1 MLDGYVSRRLG
12 SARILTRAEQ
22 DDKRLSLLKEAV
34 SHAVNNSRFYGERL
48 KGADFDSFESFSAL
62 PFTTP
67 EDVISRGHDMLC
79 VPARDIHRVVTLFT
93 SGTTGTPKRIYFTE
107 EELRLT
113 EEYFSH
119 GMAEFVTAGQKVLI
133 LFPGRSPD
141 CLNELLTRAL
151 SRIGVKSQVFGFP
164 APGSCGELL
173 KTVIDGYFDFLAGPP
188 EAVSGFARYLLDENL
203 SHRLSGRIKGVLLAA
218 SCVTEKCVEE
228 IKAAFGCTVFEHYSM
243 TETAYAGC
251 VGCTVTPTC
260 HIWESDLYY
269 ELVDQES
276 GLPVLPGET
285 GEIVVTTLRKRAMP
299 FIRYRT
305 GDLSRLI
312 TRPCPCGSI
321 LRRLSRVESRPDPKK
336 FRRPEIRP

>member
-12 SARILTRAEQ
+12 YTRLLTRTEL
-22 DDKRLSLLKEAV
+22 DEKRLALLKEAV
-34 SHAVNNSRFYGERL
+34 RYAVNNSKFYEEKL
-48 KGADFDSFESFSAL
+48 KGAEFDSFKDYSAL

-67 EDVISRGHDMLC
+67 GDVISHGHNMLC

-107 EELRLT
+107 EELKLT
-113 EEYFSH
+113 DEYFSH
-119 GMAEFVTAGQKVLI
+119 GMAEFVTAGRRVLI

-141 CLNELLTRAL
+141 CLNDLLSRAL
-151 SRIGVKSQVFGFP
+151 LRIGVQSAVFGFP
-164 APGSCGELL
+164 AQESYGKLL
-173 KTVIDGYFDFLAGPP
+173 NTVIEGNFDFLAGPP
-188 EAVSGFARYLLDENL
+188 EAVSGFACYLLEEGL

-228 IKAAFGCTVFEHYSM
+228 IKTAIGCPVFEHYSM

-251 VGCTVTPTC
+251 VGCTVTPAY

-269 ELVDQES
+269 EIVDPES
-276 GLPVLPGET
+276 GRPLPPGEA
-285 GEIVVTTLRKRAMP
+285 GEIVVTTMGKRAMP

-312 TRPCPCGSI
+312 EEPCPCGSI
-321 LRRLSRVESRPDPKK
+321 LHRLSRVESRPEPKK
-336 FRRPEIRP
+336 FECPELAL

>member
-1 MLDGYVSRRLG
+1 
-12 SARILTRAEQ
+12 
-22 DDKRLSLLKEAV
+22 
-34 SHAVNNSRFYGERL
+34 
-48 KGADFDSFESFSAL
+48 
-62 PFTTP
+62 
-67 EDVISRGHDMLC
+67 MLC

-93 SGTTGTPKRIYFTE
+93 SGTTGTPKRIYFSE

-151 SRIGVKSQVFGFP
+151 LRIGVKSQVFGFP
-164 APGSCGELL
+164 APERYGEMLD
-173 KTVIDGYFDFLAGPP
+173 TIIEGNFDFLAGPP
-188 EAVSGFARYLLDENL
+188 EAVSGFARYLTDESL
-203 SHRLSGRIKGVLLAA
+203 SHRLSGRMKGVLLAA
-218 SCVTEKCVEE
+218 SCVTDKCVEE
-228 IKAAFGCTVFEHYSM
+228 IRAALGCSVFEHYSM

-269 ELVDQES
+269 EIVEPES
-276 GLPVLPGET
+276 GLPVPPGET

-305 GDLSRLI
+305 GDLCRLI
-312 TRPCPCGSI
+312 TQSCPCGSI
-321 LRRLSRVESRPDPKK
+321 LRRLARVESRPDPKK